1 MASRGTFE
9 VLACLG
15 LQTVPIQ
22 TGNAETE
29 QGERMLRGI
38 IISPDEGL
46 AEELQSLLSET
57 SWLSV
62 VRWVDR
68 YPSAVDL
75 GRTLRAHAPQV
86 VFLGLQDMDAAFD
99 TASRIEAC
107 APGMQIVAFGNNTDS
122 QALMALM
129 RVGIREYLSA
139 PFESREIQETLTR
152 AKENLDRNPLRRF
165 ESEYIFSFLPAK
177 PGVGTST
184 IAMNAAWACS
194 RQPETKTL
202 LVDLDLNSGM
212 QRFMLKLDNE
222 YSIVDAAANAFKL
235 DETLW
240 PQLVTSISHMDVLH
254 SGRLNPGHH
263 VEGAQIRSMVEFARR
278 NYQSVCVDLSGN
290 MEKYSIEIMQE
301 SKRVYLVTTPEIAS
315 LHLARERFHYL
326 RQLDLGD
333 RIQLVLNR
341 SQKRAPISVSQIED
355 LLGLPVLASIPND
368 YQSVGRALTDG
379 TPVDSNTDLG
389 REFQSLAAAMME
401 RKPVKAAPKAG
412 KWISDYLSILP
423 GKSILFADKKNG

>member
-1 MASRGTFE
+1 
-9 VLACLG
+9 
-15 LQTVPIQ
+15 
-22 TGNAETE
+22 
-29 QGERMLRGI
+29 MLRGI

-46 AEELQSLLSET
+46 AEELQELLSQGST
-57 SWLSV
+57 LGI
-62 VRWVDR
+62 VRWLDR
-68 YPSAVDL
+68 YPSAIDL
-75 GRTLRAHAPQV
+75 GRTLRAHSPQV
-86 VFLGLQDMDAAFD
+86 VFLGLQDMDAAFE
-99 TASRIEAC
+99 TASRVEAC
-107 APGMQIVAFGNNTDS
+107 VPGMQIVTFGNSADP
-122 QALMALM
+122 QALIALM
-129 RVGIREYLSA
+129 RVGIREYLGA
-139 PFESREIQETLTR
+139 PLQIADITETLIRVT
-152 AKENLDRNPLRRF
+152 ENLNRNPLRPF

-202 LVDLDLNSGM
+202 LIDLDLNSGM

-222 YSIVDAAANAFKL
+222 YSIVDASENAFRL

-240 PQLVTSISHMDVLH
+240 PQLVTSISHMDILH
-254 SGRLNPGHH
+254 SGRLNPGYRI
-263 VEGAQIRSMVEFARR
+263 EGAQIRSIVEFARR

-290 MEKYSIEIMQE
+290 MEKYSLEIMQE

-315 LHLARERFHYL
+315 LHLARERYHYL

-368 YQSVGRALTDG
+368 YQGVSRALTSG
-379 TPVDSNTDLG
+379 KPVDSNSDLG
-389 REFQSLAAAMME
+389 HEFQVLAAAMME
-401 RKPVKAAPKAG
+401 RKAVKSPVKAG
-412 KWISDYLSILP
+412 KSISDYLSILP
-423 GKSILFADKKNG
+423 GKSILFADKKSG